1 MQEKLKAYQELYAVA
16 AKHEEHL
23 LYGTFNTIKD
33 ELEQIE
39 KSVEFGVTLEKHG
52 TYHYHVKGGYDN
64 WTRVLFVPKSK
75 DHFIGCSDDGK
86 QPQDEWLYIMQF
98 TCGAY
103 IFGDYFNDCY
113 PVETF
118 QQFFT
123 ELKGFEPKYCDSANS
138 ALYFTADKAKAVH
151 EAFWPL
157 FNKYKALV
165 KEEMERKRIK
175 ELEQELAKLREK
187 SV

>member
-23 LYGTFNTIKD
+23 LYGTFETIKY

-39 KSVEFGVTLEKHG
+39 KSVEFGVVLDRAG
-52 TYHYHVKGGYDN
+52 YGWYSVGGCPYAN
-64 WTRVLFVPKSK
+64 VGLFGESQNRT
-75 DHFIGCSDDGK
+75 ISWSDDGS
-86 QPQDEWLYIMQF
+86 QPEDEWLFLISF
-98 TCGAY
+98 PTGAY
-103 IFGDYFNDCY
+103 TFAGSY
-113 PVETF
+113 PTETF

-123 ELKGFEPKYCDSANS
+123 ELKGFEPKYCDSANK
-138 ALYFTADKAKAVH
+138 ALYFTANKAKAVH

-157 FNKYKALV
+157 FKKYKALV

-175 ELEQELAKLREK
+175 ELEQELAKLKEK
-187 SV
+187 

>member
-23 LYGTFNTIKD
+23 LFGTFNTIKD

-39 KSVEFGVTLEKHG
+39 KSFEFGVTLNRA
-52 TYHYHVKGGYDN
+52 GYGWYN
-64 WTRVLFVPKSK
+64 VEGCSYANVGLFGESQNRT
-75 DHFIGCSDDGK
+75 ISWSDDGS
-86 QPQDEWLYIMQF
+86 QPEDEWLFRIAF
-98 TCGAY
+98 STGAY

-113 PVETF
+113 PIETF

-157 FNKYKALV
+157 FKKYKALV

-175 ELEQELAKLREK
+175 ELEQELAKLKERI
-187 SV
+187 V

>member
-39 KSVEFGVTLEKHG
+39 KSVEFGVALDRA
-52 TYHYHVKGGYDN
+52 GYGWYN
-64 WTRVLFVPKSK
+64 VG
-75 DHFIGCSDDGK
+75 GCSYANIGLFGESQNRTISWSDDRS
-86 QPQDEWLYIMQF
+86 QPEDEWLFRIAF
-98 TCGAY
+98 STGAY
-103 IFGDYFNDCY
+103 IFGDYFKDCY

-123 ELKGFEPKYCDSANS
+123 ELKGFEPKYCDSANK

-157 FNKYKALV
+157 FKKYKALV

-175 ELEQELAKLREK
+175 ELEQELAKLKEK
-187 SV
+187 TNG